1 MLRGI
6 KLFFTDKPYYVQ
18 WKHYMKRQ
26 KAVRKKL
33 KKQAK
38 NFCPWS
44 GYYMHEI
51 IKTML
56 EFYHKTYLAGD
67 CCWREDESREEIA
80 ASLGVAVHWAE
91 ELDRLD
97 NLEEEELVSIAQ
109 KDTVFEEY
117 ITVWEQKIGAKISES
132 NHPDTMLAGL
142 AEEYL
147 TEKYTKALYNIIGEH
162 IWEWCD

>member
-1 MLRGI
+1 MFRAI
-6 KLFFTDKPYYVQ
+6 KLYFTDRHYYEQ
-18 WKHYMKRQ
+18 RKRYLKRQ

-33 KKQAK
+33 RKQVK

-67 CCWREDESREEIA
+67 CCWREEGSREEIA
-80 ASLGVAVHWAE
+80 TSLGVACRWAD
-91 ELDRLD
+91 ELENLD
-97 NLEEEELVSIAQ
+97 DLEDAELISIAQ
-109 KDTVFEEY
+109 KDKAFEEY
-117 ITVWEQKIGAKISES
+117 VSSWEQKAGVKISES
-132 NHPDTMLAGL
+132 NHKEALISSLAY
-142 AEEYL
+142 EYL
-147 TEKYTKALYNIIGEH
+147 EEKYTKALYNIIGEH